1 MNELIKRYIEL
12 LFSEG
17 NKNKRDIIINLGLLI
32 EKNTDKENPTDYV
45 QLLPSDLLVVNLSEE
60 EKNYILDELIYFLS
74 KGRNYYDSVIWAI
87 GKSYDEKFIEKALET
102 VIHEKLYV
110 YKDVLQ
116 QINFVVDII
125 KSEKIDE
132 LLLDINTKNSNFEI
146 IDIEDDVSAAK
157 KGIELVREGK
167 ADFIMK
173 GNLPTSTLLREVVNK
188 ETGIKK
194 SSVLFHL
201 ALLDI
206 PKYNKLLGITD
217 GGMILE
223 PSEEQKIKIIEETS
237 KIFKSLGYEKIKFSL
252 LSAAEM
258 VNPKQKSSVDA
269 DEISKHFKNN
279 ETLIV
284 EGPLSLD
291 ISLDKNIAQE
301 KKYAGNIQ
309 GDADVLVVPDIVSGN
324 GISKSLILMA
334 EAKMAGLILGATVPI
349 VLTSRSASDTEKKYS
364 LILALLADKEN

>member
-1 MNELIKRYIEL
+1 MLESFNQLDDIFKTKITKPKTIVVVKAAQDHALHSVFEFANKGYLIPI
-12 LFSEG
+12 
-17 NKNKRDIIINLGLLI
+17 LI
-32 EKNTDKENPTDYV
+32 D
-45 QLLPSDLLVVNLSEE
+45 
-60 EKNYILDELIYFLS
+60 S
-74 KGRNYYDSVIWAI
+74 K
-87 GKSYDEKFIEKALET
+87 
-102 VIHEKLYV
+102 
-110 YKDVLQ
+110 
-116 QINFVVDII
+116 
-125 KSEKIDE
+125 EKIDE
-132 LLLDINTKNSNFEI
+132 LLLDINTKNSDFEI

-201 ALLDI
+201 ALLEI

-237 KIFKSLGYEKIKFSL
+237 KIFTSLGY
-252 LSAAEM
+252 EM
-258 VNPKQKSSVDA
+258 VNPKQKSSVEA

>member
-1 MNELIKRYIEL
+1 
-12 LFSEG
+12 
-17 NKNKRDIIINLGLLI
+17 
-32 EKNTDKENPTDYV
+32 
-45 QLLPSDLLVVNLSEE
+45 
-60 EKNYILDELIYFLS
+60 
-74 KGRNYYDSVIWAI
+74 
-87 GKSYDEKFIEKALET
+87 
-102 VIHEKLYV
+102 
-110 YKDVLQ
+110 
-116 QINFVVDII
+116 
-125 KSEKIDE
+125 
-132 LLLDINTKNSNFEI
+132 
-146 IDIEDDVSAAK
+146 
-157 KGIELVREGK
+157 
-167 ADFIMK
+167 MK
-173 GNLPTSTLLREVVNK
+173 GSLPTSTLLREVVNK

-223 PSEEQKIKIIEETS
+223 SSEEQKIKIIEETS
-237 KIFKSLGYEKIKFSL
+237 KIFTSLGYGKIKFSL
-252 LSAAEM
+252 LSAAET
-258 VNPKQKSSVDA
+258 VNPKQKSSVEA

-291 ISLDKNIAQE
+291 ISLNKNIAQE

-324 GISKSLILMA
+324 SISKSLILMA

>member
-1 MNELIKRYIEL
+1 MLESFNQLDDIFKTKITKPKTIVVVKAAQDHALHSVFEFANKGYLIPI
-12 LFSEG
+12 
-17 NKNKRDIIINLGLLI
+17 LI
-32 EKNTDKENPTDYV
+32 D
-45 QLLPSDLLVVNLSEE
+45 
-60 EKNYILDELIYFLS
+60 S
-74 KGRNYYDSVIWAI
+74 K
-87 GKSYDEKFIEKALET
+87 
-102 VIHEKLYV
+102 
-110 YKDVLQ
+110 
-116 QINFVVDII
+116 
-125 KSEKIDE
+125 EKIDE
-132 LLLDINTKNSNFEI
+132 LLLDINTKNNNFEI

-173 GNLPTSTLLREVVNK
+173 GNLPTSTLLREVVK

-223 PSEEQKIKIIEETS
+223 PSEEQKIKIIEESS
-237 KIFKSLGYEKIKFSL
+237 KIFSSLGYEKIKFSL
-252 LSAAEM
+252 LSAAET
-258 VNPKQKSSVDA
+258 VNPKQKSSVEA

-301 KKYAGNIQ
+301 KKYSGNIQ
-309 GDADVLVVPDIVSGN
+309 GAADVLVVPDIVSGN

-364 LILALLADKEN
+364 LILALLVDKEN

>member
-1 MNELIKRYIEL
+1 MLEGFNQLDDIFKTKITKPKTIVVVKAAQDHALHSVFEFANKGYLIPI
-12 LFSEG
+12 
-17 NKNKRDIIINLGLLI
+17 LI
-32 EKNTDKENPTDYV
+32 D
-45 QLLPSDLLVVNLSEE
+45 
-60 EKNYILDELIYFLS
+60 S
-74 KGRNYYDSVIWAI
+74 K
-87 GKSYDEKFIEKALET
+87 
-102 VIHEKLYV
+102 
-110 YKDVLQ
+110 
-116 QINFVVDII
+116 
-125 KSEKIDE
+125 EKIDE
-132 LLLDINTKNSNFEI
+132 LLLDINTKNNNFEI

-173 GNLPTSTLLREVVNK
+173 GNLPTSTLLREVVK

-201 ALLDI
+201 VLLDI

-258 VNPKQKSSVDA
+258 VNPKQKSSVEA

-309 GDADVLVVPDIVSGN
+309 GDADILVVPDIVSGN